1 MIFGQQTQL
10 NAKCQNYISQACL
23 LHQLL
28 LVPGLPGLLHP
39 MITASLFSMI
49 FFIQC
54 PLGVAGR
61 ASRTG
66 LASCTQPYPKELTS
80 CQCPLSSRHLAR
92 AIQGISC
99 SSGWTLLL
107 RLNQSFVCGF
117 QVIPSAFFYKLR
129 CFLFSFFFQLLSVG
143 VKTLGSKHN

>member
-1 MIFGQQTQL
+1 MIFGQQAQL
-10 NAKCQNYISQACL
+10 NARCQNYISQDCL

-28 LVPGLPGLLHP
+28 WYVVPGLPGLLHP
-39 MITASLFSMI
+39 IITASLFSMI

-61 ASRTG
+61 TSRTG

-80 CQCPLSSRHLAR
+80 CQCLHHLAR
-92 AIQGISC
+92 AIQGILC

-117 QVIPSAFFYKLR
+117 QVIPSAFSYKLR
-129 CFLFSFFFQLLSVG
+129 YFLFSFFFQLLNVA